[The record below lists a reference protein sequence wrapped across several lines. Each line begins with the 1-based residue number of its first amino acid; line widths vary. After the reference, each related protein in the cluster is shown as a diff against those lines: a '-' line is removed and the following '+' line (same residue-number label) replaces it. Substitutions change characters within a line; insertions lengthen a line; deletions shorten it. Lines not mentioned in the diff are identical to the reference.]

1 MAKFEEYIQD
11 KSEIVSFTN
20 DYELGPDTAF
30 KRKKRISEEENNA
43 QIGEEEIVTTHESTS
58 QIISMSTSDENN
70 INDYNQ
76 INTFINQPTILLI
89 PFIHTPLSL
98 STLSDN
104 ESSNRHVKQLNKYRS
119 IIYFD

>member
-1 MAKFEEYIQD
+1 MIMSQAQIQLS
-11 KSEIVSFTN
+11 KE
-20 DYELGPDTAF
+20 
-30 KRKKRISEEENNA
+30 KKRISEEENNA

-76 INTFINQPTILLI
+76 INTFINQPTVLLI

-104 ESSNRHVKQLNKYRS
+104 ESSNTHVKQLNKYRS

>member
-1 MAKFEEYIQD
+1 
-11 KSEIVSFTN
+11 
-20 DYELGPDTAF
+20 
-30 KRKKRISEEENNA
+30 
-43 QIGEEEIVTTHESTS
+43 
-58 QIISMSTSDENN
+58 MSTSDENN

-76 INTFINQPTILLI
+76 INTFINQPTVLLI

-104 ESSNRHVKQLNKYRS
+104 ESSNTHVKQLNKYRS